1 MWEGESRDSEFTRC
15 YKMSKRL
22 QHLVKLAKS
31 ESLRVSIRIGK
42 DGVNSS
48 LISELENQ
56 LEKRTLVKLKIN
68 KGMAPNK
75 EERNRIFTN
84 IADESNSSV
93 IFQRGNVAVFCKVGG

>member
-1 MWEGESRDSEFTRC
+1 M
-15 YKMSKRL
+15 KKRPL
-22 QHLVKLAKS
+22 SNLLKLAKS

-42 DGVNSS
+42 DGVNTS

-56 LEKRTLVKLKIN
+56 LEKRTVVKLKIN

-75 EERNRIFTN
+75 EERNQILTR

-93 IFQRGNVAVFCKVGG
+93 IFQRGNVAVFCKVGGQ

>member
-1 MWEGESRDSEFTRC
+1 M
-15 YKMSKRL
+15 KKRPL
-22 QHLVKLAKS
+22 SNMLKLAKS

-42 DGVNSS
+42 DGVNTS

-56 LEKRTLVKLKIN
+56 LEKRTVVKLKIN

-75 EERNRIFTN
+75 EDRNQIFTK

-93 IFQRGNVAVFCKVGG
+93 IFQRGNVAVFCKAGGQ

>member
-1 MWEGESRDSEFTRC
+1 M
-15 YKMSKRL
+15 KKRPL
-22 QHLVKLAKS
+22 SNMLKLAKS

-42 DGVNSS
+42 DGINTS

-56 LEKRTLVKLKIN
+56 LEKRTVVKLKIN

-75 EERNRIFTN
+75 EDRNQIFTR

-93 IFQRGNVAVFCKVGG
+93 IFQRGNVAVFCKAGGQ

>member
-1 MWEGESRDSEFTRC
+1 M
-15 YKMSKRL
+15 
-22 QHLVKLAKS
+22 VKLAKS

-42 DGVNSS
+42 DGINTN

-56 LEKRTLVKLKIN
+56 LEKKTVVKLKIN

-75 EERNRIFTN
+75 EERNQILTR

-93 IFQRGNVAVFCKVGG
+93 IFQRGNVAVFCKVGGQ

>member
-1 MWEGESRDSEFTRC
+1 M
-15 YKMSKRL
+15 KKRPL
-22 QHLVKLAKS
+22 SNLLKLAKS

-42 DGVNSS
+42 DGVNTS

-56 LEKRTLVKLKIN
+56 LQKRTVVKLKIN

-75 EERNRIFTN
+75 EERNQIFTR

-93 IFQRGNVAVFCKVGG
+93 IFQRGNVAVFCKAGGQ

>member
-1 MWEGESRDSEFTRC
+1 MKERQLSN
-15 YKMSKRL
+15 L
-22 QHLVKLAKS
+22 LKLAKS

-42 DGVNSS
+42 DGVNTS

-56 LEKRTLVKLKIN
+56 LEKRTVVKLKIN

-75 EERNRIFTN
+75 EDRNQIFTR

-93 IFQRGNVAVFCKVGG
+93 IFQRGNVAVFCKAGVQ

>member
-1 MWEGESRDSEFTRC
+1 M
-15 YKMSKRL
+15 KKRPL
-22 QHLVKLAKS
+22 SNLLKLAKS

-42 DGVNSS
+42 DGVNNS

-56 LEKRTLVKLKIN
+56 LEKWTGVKLKIN

-75 EERNRIFTN
+75 EDRKQIFTR

-93 IFQRGNVAVFCKVGG
+93 IFQRGNVAVFCKAGGQ

>member
-1 MWEGESRDSEFTRC
+1 M
-15 YKMSKRL
+15 KKRPL
-22 QHLVKLAKS
+22 SNMLKLAKS

-42 DGVNSS
+42 DGVNTS

-56 LEKRTLVKLKIN
+56 LEKRPVVKLKIN

-75 EERNRIFTN
+75 EDRNQIFTR

-93 IFQRGNVAVFCKVGG
+93 IFQRGNVAVFCKAGGQ

>member
-1 MWEGESRDSEFTRC
+1 MKER
-15 YKMSKRL
+15 
-22 QHLVKLAKS
+22 HLSNLLKLAKS

-42 DGVNSS
+42 DGVNTS

-56 LEKRTLVKLKIN
+56 LEKRTVVKLKIN

-75 EERNRIFTN
+75 EDRNQIFTR

-93 IFQRGNVAVFCKVGG
+93 IFQRGNVAVFCKAGGQ

>member
-1 MWEGESRDSEFTRC
+1 MKKQPLSN
-15 YKMSKRL
+15 L
-22 QHLVKLAKS
+22 LKLAKS

-42 DGVNSS
+42 DGVNTS

-56 LEKRTLVKLKIN
+56 LEKRTVVKLKIN

-75 EERNRIFTN
+75 KDRNQIFTR

-93 IFQRGNVAVFCKVGG
+93 IFQRGNVAVFCKAGGQ

>member
-1 MWEGESRDSEFTRC
+1 M
-15 YKMSKRL
+15 KKRPPSNL
-22 QHLVKLAKS
+22 LKLAKS

-42 DGVNSS
+42 DGVNTS

-56 LEKRTLVKLKIN
+56 LEKRTVVKLKIN

-84 IADESNSSV
+84 IANESNSSV
-93 IFQRGNVAVFCKVGG
+93 IFQRGNVAVFCRTRGQ

>member
-1 MWEGESRDSEFTRC
+1 M
-15 YKMSKRL
+15 KKRPPSNL
-22 QHLVKLAKS
+22 LKLAKS

-42 DGVNSS
+42 DGVNTS

-56 LEKRTLVKLKIN
+56 LEKRTVVKLKIN

-75 EERNRIFTN
+75 EERNQILTR

-93 IFQRGNVAVFCKVGG
+93 IFQRGNVAVFCKVGGQ

>member
-1 MWEGESRDSEFTRC
+1 M
-15 YKMSKRL
+15 KKRPL
-22 QHLVKLAKS
+22 SNMLKLAKS

-56 LEKRTLVKLKIN
+56 LEKRIVVKLKIN

-75 EERNRIFTN
+75 GDRNQIFTR

-93 IFQRGNVAVFCKVGG
+93 IFQRGNVAVFCKASGQ